1 MSDALN
7 LENLS
12 DVLNL
17 KNSFDCGDRQGVVV
31 RRRLRVVTMRT
42 LEVMTMRTAKLES
55 GDDEDD
61 NFFVE
66 TCICMMGL
74 FLVREDLG
82 V

>member
-55 GDDEDD
+55 SDDEDD
-61 NFFVE
+61 IFFSKRV
-66 TCICMMGL
+66 CMMGL